1 MRNYIIIGG
10 SSGIGEGIVNLLEQ
24 EELVQNDNY
33 SIEDASAN
41 PMEPVLKKK

>member
-1 MRNYIIIGG
+1 MMSEENK
-10 SSGIGEGIVNLLEQ
+10 EQ
-24 EELVQNDNY
+24 EEIVEADNY